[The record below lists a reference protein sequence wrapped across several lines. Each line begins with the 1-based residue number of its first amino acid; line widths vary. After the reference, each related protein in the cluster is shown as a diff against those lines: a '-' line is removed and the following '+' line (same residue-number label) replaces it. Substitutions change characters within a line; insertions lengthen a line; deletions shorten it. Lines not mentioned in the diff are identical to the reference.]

1 MKNKKKKAP
10 RQRQVVSL
18 GTSALAATGAVMAG
32 SALVNFSTASAN
44 DLSIGN
50 GKTTTQTSW
59 TANSVV
65 TVQQAVQKQG
75 VSQLADYQV
84 QWGDTLSAIAQ
95 AFQTT
100 PDTAAGELGL
110 TDHGLLIAGQTLG
123 QQAELIQKLQAA
135 GLLNGNQQAVQADF
149 GHGDQ
154 NLVIVQPGT
163 PTVSTEANQQS
174 NGQNTNQEGQ
184 SSVAVQP
191 VVSSVEQAKTVVNQ
205 TTEAATQTTQPQ
217 SGQAAQSN
225 AKTATATAEQNAT
238 NGNASQS
245 GTKQTNN
252 SVASQGQEAT
262 NSTAEVADG
271 QAAPA
276 QAQQTTA
283 SQTTA
288 AEQPTAQPV
297 AQQTSTTDAAVAPTT
312 LSADATQSQPVVT
325 PMANPVATSQ
335 VDQAEPAVA
344 NQEEPTVPT
353 NTEATAAVGGAD
365 EAGQATAVP
374 TANTTTGQGVD
385 SEAVINWFYN
395 HMGQLT
401 YDMSGSRN
409 GTDGTADCSGSMT
422 EALYEAGASKPAYLY
437 NTDTLPNYLTQNGYQ
452 LIANNQ
458 PWDAQRGD
466 IVICGTPGASA
477 GSAGH
482 VQVMTDG
489 QNAISVNYAHGEQE
503 GAAVSVWNYQTA
515 YAYNGG
521 NMDYAVYR
529 Q

>member
-1 MKNKKKKAP
+1 
-10 RQRQVVSL
+10 
-18 GTSALAATGAVMAG
+18 
-32 SALVNFSTASAN
+32 
-44 DLSIGN
+44 
-50 GKTTTQTSW
+50 
-59 TANSVV
+59 
-65 TVQQAVQKQG
+65 
-75 VSQLADYQV
+75 
-84 QWGDTLSAIAQ
+84 
-95 AFQTT
+95 
-100 PDTAAGELGL
+100 
-110 TDHGLLIAGQTLG
+110 
-123 QQAELIQKLQAA
+123 
-135 GLLNGNQQAVQADF
+135 
-149 GHGDQ
+149 
-154 NLVIVQPGT
+154 
-163 PTVSTEANQQS
+163 
-174 NGQNTNQEGQ
+174 
-184 SSVAVQP
+184 
-191 VVSSVEQAKTVVNQ
+191 
-205 TTEAATQTTQPQ
+205 
-217 SGQAAQSN
+217 
-225 AKTATATAEQNAT
+225 
-238 NGNASQS
+238 
-245 GTKQTNN
+245 
-252 SVASQGQEAT
+252 
-262 NSTAEVADG
+262 
-271 QAAPA
+271 
-276 QAQQTTA
+276 
-283 SQTTA
+283 
-288 AEQPTAQPV
+288 
-297 AQQTSTTDAAVAPTT
+297 TSTTDAAVAPTT
-312 LSADATQSQPVVT
+312 LSADATQSQLVVT
-325 PMANPVATSQ
+325 PMANPVATGQ

-374 TANTTTGQGVD
+374 TSNTTTGQGVD

-466 IVICGTPGASA
+466 IVIWGTPGASA